1 MLPCCM
7 NSTLLPDSFP
17 QPHASLSFLLSAQ
30 HSPRFSPFVFNRFQT
45 LSFSVSCNPFI
56 CHSYENCRVCTNNSH
71 SGTQSSASAKI
82 VVLSFHAL
90 TNCPLFP
97 RVKQSLYFHALTNCP
112 FRKPFLLTFIHR
124 MGGVPPSAAACE
136 PAGTRL
142 PSPVFCFLHSS
153 FCLLPSALPLPPCY
167 NLSELGWGVYPPPPQ
182 LANRR
187 ERVSRAP
194 FSAFCILV
202 SAFYLLLCPSPLATI
217 FPCLHPI
224 PLRIANFSPPPPIRA
239 RVSRSEEHTSELQS
253 LAY

>member
-112 FRKPFLLTFIHR
+112 FRNPFLLTFIHR
-124 MGGVPPSAAACE
+124 MGGTPPLSELANRRDRVSRVPCSA
-136 PAGTRL
+136 
-142 PSPVFCFLHSS
+142 FCILLSAFPFLLSASS
-153 FCLLPSALPLPPCY
+153 FCLL
-167 NLSELGWGVYPPPPQ
+167 LST
-182 LANRR
+182 
-187 ERVSRAP
+187 
-194 FSAFCILV
+194 FS
-202 SAFYLLLCPSPLATI
+202 
-217 FPCLHPI
+217 
-224 PLRIANFSPPPPIRA
+224 
-239 RVSRSEEHTSELQS
+239 
-253 LAY
+253 

>member
-112 FRKPFLLTFIHR
+112 FRKPFVLTFMHR
-124 MGGVPPSAAACE
+124 MGGVGGSGELSSQKFSTKALSALDRELSHRCGAIRPLQHSSSSAA
-136 PAGTRL
+136 
-142 PSPVFCFLHSS
+142 FL
-153 FCLLPSALPLPPCY
+153 AD
-167 NLSELGWGVYPPPPQ
+167 
-182 LANRR
+182 
-187 ERVSRAP
+187 
-194 FSAFCILV
+194 I
-202 SAFYLLLCPSPLATI
+202 T
-217 FPCLHPI
+217 
-224 PLRIANFSPPPPIRA
+224 
-239 RVSRSEEHTSELQS
+239 
-253 LAY
+253 

>member
-56 CHSYENCRVCTNNSH
+56 CHSYENSRVCTNNSH
-71 SGTQSSASAKI
+71 SGTQSSASVKI

-112 FRKPFLLTFIHR
+112 FRKSFLLTFMHR
-124 MGGVPPSAAACE
+124 MGGVPPSQHSEIQTCRRSNRH
-136 PAGTRL
+136 T
-142 PSPVFCFLHSS
+142 SPGSRNTDHGPRASRKT
-153 FCLLPSALPLPPCY
+153 PLPPVTSHKSPVT
-167 NLSELGWGVYPPPPQ
+167 LMP
-182 LANRR
+182 RR
-187 ERVSRAP
+187 PRIMSAP
-194 FSAFCILV
+194 NQGDA
-202 SAFYLLLCPSPLATI
+202 
-217 FPCLHPI
+217 
-224 PLRIANFSPPPPIRA
+224 
-239 RVSRSEEHTSELQS
+239 S
-253 LAY
+253 L